1 MANFTNCP
9 FANQDPSLR
18 STNYT
23 KGRVYNKKEYKIDT
37 ITLHCVVGHP
47 SLKNLAA
54 VFQGSRKASSNYGV
68 DDNGNVGLFVEEKD
82 RSWCSS
88 SSANDVRAITVEINS
103 DTTAPYAMKDASVN
117 GAIRLC
123 IDVCQRNGIKK
134 MYWYAD
140 KETALMKRDMLKADE
155 GIFTV
160 HRWFANKS
168 CPGDFL
174 FNKMGWVCEQVNA
187 ALADTSIEAVKPVEP
202 VKPVTPS
209 KKSLEEIAREVIDGK
224 WGNGTERVNRI
235 TKAYSLGE
243 IAYTYAQVQ
252 VKVNEMLLPK
262 VYWRVQVGAF
272 KMRENCDKLV
282 ERLHKK
288 GFTDTY
294 VVQQNGLYKVQLG
307 AFLNESNCKRKAF
320 EVSAAGFDTYIVHY

>member
-1 MANFTNCP
+1 MSNFTNCP
-9 FANQDPSLR
+9 FADQDPSLR

-88 SSANDVRAITVEINS
+88 SSANDVRAITVEIDS
-103 DTTAPYAMKDASVN
+103 DTKAPYAMTDGAVA

-123 IDVCQRNGIKK
+123 IDVCKRNGIKK

-140 KETALMKRDMLKADE
+140 KETALMKQGMLKDGE

-174 FNKMGWVCEQVNA
+174 FNKMGWVCDQVNA
-187 ALADTSIEAVKPVEP
+187 ALAGDEP
-202 VKPVTPS
+202 TPQPQPQPS
-209 KKSLEEIAREVIDGK
+209 GKSLDEIAKEVIDGK
-224 WGNGTERVNRI
+224 WGNGVDRVNKI
-235 TKAYSLGE
+235 NSAYQNGV
-243 IAYTYAQVQ
+243 IGFNYTQVQ
-252 VKVNEMLLPK
+252 NRVNELLAPK
-262 VYWRVQVGAF
+262 HYWRVQTGAF
-272 KMRENCDKLV
+272 KVKDNADKLV
-282 ERLHKK
+282 AQLKAK
-288 GFTDTY
+288 GYDTY
-294 VVQQNGLYKVQLG
+294 VVQVGEFYKVQLG
-307 AFLNESNCKRKAF
+307 AFSKRENADKLA
-320 EVSAAGFDTYIVHY
+320 VKLKLDGFDTYIIYY

>member
-1 MANFTNCP
+1 MSNFTNCP

-23 KGRVYNKKEYKIDT
+23 KGRVYNKKEYRIDT

-54 VFQGSRKASSNYGV
+54 VFQGTRKASSNYGV

-88 SSANDVRAITVEINS
+88 SSANDVRAITVEIDS
-103 DTTAPYAMKDASVN
+103 DTNAPYAMTDGAVN

-134 MYWYAD
+134 MYWYPD
-140 KETALMKRDMLKADE
+140 KETALMKQGMLKADE

-174 FNKMGWVCEQVNA
+174 FNKMGWVCDQVNA
-187 ALADTSIEAVKPVEP
+187 ALAGGEP
-202 VKPVTPS
+202 TPQPQPQPS
-209 KKSLEEIAREVIDGK
+209 GKSLDEIAKEVIDGK
-224 WGNGTERVNRI
+224 WGNGVDRVNKI
-235 TKAYSLGE
+235 NTAYKNGV
-243 IAYTYAQVQ
+243 IAYNYTQVQ
-252 VKVNEMLLPK
+252 NRVNELLAPK
-262 VYWRVQVGAF
+262 HYWRVQTGAF
-272 KMRENCDKLV
+272 KVKENADKLV
-282 ERLHKK
+282 AQLKAK
-288 GFTDTY
+288 GYDTY
-294 VVQQNGLYKVQLG
+294 VVQVGEFYKVQLG
-307 AFLNESNCKRKAF
+307 AFSKRENADKLA
-320 EVSAAGFDTYIVHY
+320 VKLKLDGFDTYIIYY

>member
-9 FANQDPSLR
+9 FADQDPSLR

-54 VFQGSRKASSNYGV
+54 VFQGTRKASSNYGI

-140 KETALMKRDMLKADE
+140 KETALMKQGMLKDGE

-174 FNKMGWVCEQVNA
+174 FNKMGWVCDQVNA
-187 ALADTSIEAVKPVEP
+187 ALEG
-202 VKPVTPS
+202 VTPEPTPQPQPQPS
-209 KKSLEEIAREVIDGK
+209 GKTLDELAKEVIDGK
-224 WGNGTERVNRI
+224 WGNGVDRVNKI
-235 TKAYSLGE
+235 NSAYQNGV
-243 IAYTYAQVQ
+243 IAYNYTQVQ
-252 VKVNEMLLPK
+252 NRVNELLAPK
-262 VYWRVQVGAF
+262 HYWRVQTGAF
-272 KMRENCDKLV
+272 KVKENADKLV
-282 ERLHKK
+282 AQLKAK
-288 GFTDTY
+288 GYDTY
-294 VVQQNGLYKVQLG
+294 VVQVGEYYKVQLG
-307 AFLNESNCKRKAF
+307 AFSKRENADKLA
-320 EVSAAGFDTYIVHY
+320 VQLKLDGFDTYIIYY

>member
-9 FANQDPSLR
+9 FADQDPSLR

-54 VFQGSRKASSNYGV
+54 VFQGTRKASSNYGI

-140 KETALMKRDMLKADE
+140 KETALMKQGMLKDGE

-174 FNKMGWVCEQVNA
+174 FNKMGWVCDQVNA
-187 ALADTSIEAVKPVEP
+187 ALEG
-202 VKPVTPS
+202 VTPEPTPQPQPQPS
-209 KKSLEEIAREVIDGK
+209 GKTLDELAKEVIDGK
-224 WGNGTERVNRI
+224 WGNGTDRVNKI
-235 TKAYSLGE
+235 NSAYQSGV
-243 IAYTYAQVQ
+243 IAYNYTQIQ
-252 VKVNEMLLPK
+252 NRVNELLAPK
-262 VYWRVQVGAF
+262 HYWRVQTGAF
-272 KMRENCDKLV
+272 KVKGNADKLV
-282 ERLHKK
+282 AQLKAK
-288 GFTDTY
+288 GYDTY
-294 VVQQNGLYKVQLG
+294 VVQVGEYYKVQLG
-307 AFLNESNCKRKAF
+307 AFSKRENADKLA
-320 EVSAAGFDTYIVHY
+320 VQLKLDGFDTYIIYY

>member
-1 MANFTNCP
+1 MSNFTNCP

-23 KGRVYNKKEYKIDT
+23 KGRVYNKKAYRIDT

-54 VFQGSRKASSNYGV
+54 VFQGTRKASSNYGI

-88 SSANDVRAITVEINS
+88 SSANDVRAVTVEIDS
-103 DTTAPYAMKDASVN
+103 DTKAPYAMTDGAVN

-123 IDVCQRNGIKK
+123 IDICQRNGINK
-134 MYWYAD
+134 MYWYPD
-140 KETALMKRDMLKADE
+140 KETALMKQGMLKDDE

-174 FNKMGWVCEQVNA
+174 FNKMGWVCDQVNSA
-187 ALADTSIEAVKPVEP
+187 IAGGEPTPEPQPQPSGKTLDELAK
-202 VKPVTPS
+202 
-209 KKSLEEIAREVIDGK
+209 EVIDGK
-224 WGNGTERVNRI
+224 WGNGVDRVNKI
-235 TKAYSLGE
+235 NTAYQSGV
-243 IAYTYAQVQ
+243 IAYNYTQIQ
-252 VKVNEMLLPK
+252 NRVNEMLAPK
-262 VYWRVQVGAF
+262 HYWRVQTGAF
-272 KMRENCDKLV
+272 KVKENADKLV
-282 ERLHKK
+282 AQLKAK
-288 GFTDTY
+288 GYDTY
-294 VVQQNGLYKVQLG
+294 VVQVGGYYKVQLG
-307 AFLNESNCKRKAF
+307 AFSKRENADKLA
-320 EVSAAGFDTYIVHY
+320 VKLKLDGFDTYIIYY